1 MVAPAKAPPSPLA
14 EAKKNTGTVR
24 PSSHALH
31 LTRKVKSETDGAAG
45 REGGASW
52 QESGFYMAT
61 WKDGRE
67 GGRGS
72 DTRPYR
78 LAIRQLRRVM

>member
-1 MVAPAKAPPSPLA
+1 MVAPAKAPPSLLA
-14 EAKKNTGTVR
+14 EAKKDCG
-24 PSSHALH
+24 HW
-31 LTRKVKSETDGAAG
+31 AAIVSRQK

-52 QESGFYMAT
+52 QESGLYMARWT
-61 WKDGRE
+61 GGRE
-67 GGRGS
+67 GGTG